1 MLSVVSGPHDPRSS
15 WRPADDDAD
24 RDVTPHPSRPR
35 QARTS
40 PHVLHHSPP
49 GPSDSPSR
57 GLPLDSPWALP
68 PFGAPT
74 PDERPPADDDD
85 ERAEASRPSSAG
97 RHPYAR
103 PYGGGAAE
111 PRHSAGRASPEPPVE
126 TSSAWAPEA
135 PSPRGVPSEH
145 TLQYDYDAHPEYS
158 AEPGYGAQRDHG
170 ARSDYGAPADSDYG
184 TPAEPDYGAP
194 AEYEHEVARAQDE
207 PAWPPRRIV
216 DRPDKLVAS
225 GPPRTPSSGPPA
237 QGISRDLPE
246 IRVEPSIPAEP
257 EDEPR
262 APRRP
267 RSHGAPSPGAPQQS
281 DPYAPGDPFPRDPYA
296 TGGAS
301 ESDPYTPG
309 DPFPRDPYAAG
320 GASQSDPYGTGDP
333 FPRDPYATGGASGRD
348 RYATGGLSAQGD
360 PYAAYDDPHASGDLS
375 DEAATA
381 GDPYAPGHGAHD
393 VPAFGAQPEERIGR
407 PPAERTV
414 PPDVLVASGPPR
426 SRGGR
431 GRHHRDQPA
440 PRTPRPTRRPRWRGR
455 GRGLLTPIFVV
466 VVLLAAAGLGLVI
479 VNWVNSPASSGLRL
493 AAGDGGSGDQAFVAP
508 PGVSGNGS
516 SQVLNAVTSVGSTV
530 VAVGSDTTS
539 PVPRP
544 LFLVSSDRG
553 RTWQL
558 GRVSGATGYQPAGS
572 AGLVTGGEGR
582 WLAAGTEVPGAAG
595 VRGMWTSTD
604 GRSWT
609 AVDPSRLSAFWSG
622 DRITDLA
629 RTAGGFVAVGSTTLT
644 DGGSGPVA
652 WVSPDG
658 LAWSRVDTGEIGAT
672 DKVRAIRAVVARGD
686 AVVAL
691 ADPGKGDTTSVILRS
706 PDGGRTWLRTA
717 AALPGVRP
725 EPGALAVTGKGFLLV
740 PTLQK
745 SGAGEVRVYCSELGD
760 EWRQCGVIGGLG
772 REATG
777 VRGLA
782 SSAAGVAAVAE
793 SGWERYA
800 VFTST
805 DGESWTESTD
815 LGQIPGTL
823 RGLAITDAG
832 TLVAAGDQRSGGLDN
847 LPVLM
852 MAGKGEPAAPVPL
865 AQISGLTRS
874 ARETT
879 ALVTA
884 GESFVA
890 VGSVKGDAGIWT
902 SATGQSWK
910 PVASPALGG
919 AGRQAFNDVVHGPHG
934 WLAVGSTTADSAF
947 VRPLLATSSDG
958 RTWRAG
964 PESPALGASGR
975 YAVVP
980 RVVAAGRKGYV
991 LAGDD
996 SGPGGVV
1003 AALWFSPDLKR
1014 FSRAAPQSLPAGG
1027 ADVRVEDIVA
1037 TGDGYLAVGGSG
1049 AAGRTS
1055 GVVWSSRDGLNWT
1068 ARKRVIPEGARS
1080 ASLRRVVVHDQRIVA
1095 VGGATDDK
1103 GVERPFAAVSTD
1115 DGVTWAYS
1123 WLPADATAT
1132 VLDVAASGD
1141 GLVAVGSYGP
1151 PATEDSAV
1159 WTSQDGTDWQ
1169 RHTLTGDGMTGDGAQ
1184 WLGAI
1189 AVDGDRV
1196 VAVGR
1201 STTYTSDHLTLWR
1214 TSFSR

>member
-1 MLSVVSGPHDPRSS
+1 MVSGPHDPRSS
-15 WRPADDDAD
+15 WRSADDDAD
-24 RDVTPHPSRPR
+24 RDVASGSSKPH

-40 PHVLHHSPP
+40 PQVLHHSPP
-49 GPSDSPSR
+49 GPSDPRSR
-57 GLPLDSPWALP
+57 DLPLDSPWALP

-74 PDERPPADDDD
+74 PDERSPAGDDDD
-85 ERAEASRPSSAG
+85 GAQAPRPSSTG

-111 PRHSAGRASPEPPVE
+111 PRHSSGRETPEPPAE
-126 TSSAWAPEA
+126 SSSGWTPEAPAAWGSDSGRSPEAPAAWGSDDSSGWGSEDSAAWNPEA
-135 PSPRGVPSEH
+135 PSSPDG
-145 TLQYDYDAHPEYS
+145 
-158 AEPGYGAQRDHG
+158 EPG
-170 ARSDYGAPADSDYG
+170 
-184 TPAEPDYGAP
+184 
-194 AEYEHEVARAQDE
+194 
-207 PAWPPRRIV
+207 WPSRRIV

-225 GPPRTPSSGPPA
+225 GPPRTPPQSPPA
-237 QGISRDLPE
+237 RGVSRERPE

-257 EDEPR
+257 ESGTRTSRRSASRGISRSGGTPPR
-262 APRRP
+262 
-267 RSHGAPSPGAPQQS
+267 S
-281 DPYAPGDPFPRDPYA
+281 DPYAARGASPHGDPYA
-296 TGGAS
+296 TGGAAAPDDFHAS
-301 ESDPYTPG
+301 G
-309 DPFPRDPYAAG
+309 DPSRG
-320 GASQSDPYGTGDP
+320 E
-333 FPRDPYATGGASGRD
+333 DPYATGA
-348 RYATGGLSAQGD
+348 
-360 PYAAYDDPHASGDLS
+360 GDL
-375 DEAATA
+375 
-381 GDPYAPGHGAHD
+381 
-393 VPAFGAQPEERIGR
+393 PAFGEHPEERIGR
-407 PPAERTV
+407 PPDGRPV
-414 PPDVLVASGPPR
+414 RPDILVASGPPR

-440 PRTPRPTRRPRWRGR
+440 PRAPRQTRETRRPRLRPP

-479 VNWVNSPASSGLRL
+479 VNWVNSPTSSGLRL

-544 LFLVSSDRG
+544 LFLVSTDRG
-553 RTWQL
+553 KTWQM
-558 GRVSGATGYQPAGS
+558 GRVNGAAGYQPAGS
-572 AGLVTGGEGR
+572 AGLVTGGDGR
-582 WLAAGTEVPGAAG
+582 WLAAGTEAPGAAG
-595 VRGMWTSTD
+595 AAARGMWTSTD
-604 GRSWT
+604 GRTWT

-629 RTAGGFVAVGSTTLT
+629 RTAGGFVAVGSTTLQ
-644 DGGSGPVA
+644 DGGYGPVA

-725 EPGALAVTGKGFLLV
+725 EPGALAVAGKGFLMV

-745 SGAGEVRVYCSELGD
+745 SDAGEVRVYCSELGD

-805 DGESWTESTD
+805 DGKNWTESTD

-852 MAGKGEPAAPVPL
+852 MADKGKPAAPVPL

-879 ALVTA
+879 ALVAA
-884 GESFVA
+884 GQSFVA

-902 SATGQSWK
+902 SATGQNWK
-910 PVASPALGG
+910 PVNVPALGG
-919 AGRQAFNDVVHGPHG
+919 AGRQAFNDVAHGAHG

-947 VRPLLATSSDG
+947 VRPLLATSTDG
-958 RTWRAG
+958 RTWREG
-964 PESPALGASGR
+964 PESPAFGASGR

-980 RVVAAGRKGYV
+980 RVVAAGPNGYV
-991 LAGDD
+991 MAGDD

-1027 ADVRVEDIVA
+1027 ADVRIDDLVA
-1037 TGDGYLAVGGSG
+1037 TEGGYLAIGGSG
-1049 AAGRTS
+1049 TAGRTS

-1068 ARKRVIPEGARS
+1068 ARKRVIPEGAR
-1080 ASLRRVVVHDQRIVA
+1080 AANLHRVVLHDQRIVA
-1095 VGGATDDK
+1095 VGGATNDK
-1103 GVERPFAAVSTD
+1103 GVEQPFSAVSTD
-1115 DGVTWAYS
+1115 DGVTWRYS
-1123 WLPADATAT
+1123 WLPADAAAS
-1132 VLDVAASGD
+1132 VLDLADSKD
-1141 GLVAVGSYGP
+1141 GLVAVGSYGS
-1151 PATEDSAV
+1151 PATGDSTV
-1159 WTSQDGTDWQ
+1159 WTSADGDDWQ

-1184 WLGAI
+1184 WLSAI
-1189 AVDGDRV
+1189 AVIGDRV

>member
-1 MLSVVSGPHDPRSS
+1 MVSGPHDPRSS
-15 WRPADDDAD
+15 WRSADDDAD
-24 RDVTPHPSRPR
+24 RDSTSRPSGPS

-40 PHVLHHSPP
+40 PRVLHHSPP
-49 GPSDSPSR
+49 DPSENRSR

-74 PDERPPADDDD
+74 PDERSPAAEDQDHAQPP
-85 ERAEASRPSSAG
+85 RPSSAG

-103 PYGGGAAE
+103 PYSGASAE
-111 PRHSAGRASPEPPVE
+111 PRHSSGRPSPEPQEE
-126 TSSAWAPEA
+126 TSSGWAPEA
-135 PSPRGVPSEH
+135 PYDPRTSDPQANEP
-145 TLQYDYDAHPEYS
+145 PE
-158 AEPGYGAQRDHG
+158 G
-170 ARSDYGAPADSDYG
+170 
-184 TPAEPDYGAP
+184 
-194 AEYEHEVARAQDE
+194 E

-216 DRPDKLVAS
+216 NRPDKLVAS
-225 GPPRTPSSGPPA
+225 GPPRKPPRTSAPPRTPPRTSGS
-237 QGISRDLPE
+237 QGISREAPD

-257 EDEPR
+257 EPSSGTARAAAPGEPS
-262 APRRP
+262 ASGLTTGRRSRFDIDP
-267 RSHGAPSPGAPQQS
+267 EAPSTPGEHSVPGATS
-281 DPYAPGDPFPRDPYA
+281 
-296 TGGAS
+296 
-301 ESDPYTPG
+301 
-309 DPFPRDPYAAG
+309 
-320 GASQSDPYGTGDP
+320 
-333 FPRDPYATGGASGRD
+333 
-348 RYATGGLSAQGD
+348 
-360 PYAAYDDPHASGDLS
+360 
-375 DEAATA
+375 
-381 GDPYAPGHGAHD
+381 
-393 VPAFGAQPEERIGR
+393 EERIGR
-407 PPAERTV
+407 PPAGR
-414 PPDVLVASGPPR
+414 PARPDILVASGPARPR
-426 SRGGR
+426 GGGR
-431 GRHHRDQPA
+431 GRHHRDQAASRP
-440 PRTPRPTRRPRWRGR
+440 PRQGRRPGQGRPARWRGP

-479 VNWVNSPASSGLRL
+479 VNWVNSPVSSGLRL

-508 PGVSGNGS
+508 PGISGNGS

-544 LFLVSSDRG
+544 LFLVSADRG
-553 RTWQL
+553 KSWEL
-558 GRVSGATGYQPAGS
+558 GRVTGPAGYQPAGS
-572 AGLVTGGEGR
+572 AGLVTGGAGR
-582 WLAAGTEVPGAAG
+582 WLAAGTEAPGAAG
-595 VRGMWTSTD
+595 PSARGMWTSAD

-622 DRITDLA
+622 DRITDVA
-629 RTAGGFVAVGSTTLT
+629 RTAGGFVAVGSTTLQ
-644 DGGSGPVA
+644 DGGYGPVA

-658 LAWSRVDTGEIGAT
+658 QSWTRVDTGEIGAT
-672 DKVRAIRAVVARGD
+672 DKVRAIRAVVAKGD

-725 EPGALAVTGKGFLLV
+725 EPGALAVADQGFLLV

-745 SGAGEVRVYCSELGD
+745 SDAGEVRVYCSDLGD

-800 VFTST
+800 VFTSA
-805 DGESWTESTD
+805 DGKNWTESTD

-832 TLVAAGDQRSGGLDN
+832 TLVAAGDQRAGGLDN

-852 MAGKGEPAAPVPL
+852 MADKGKPAAPVPL
-865 AQISGLTRS
+865 AQIKGLTRS
-874 ARETT
+874 ARDTA
-879 ALVTA
+879 ALVAA

-910 PVASPALGG
+910 AVSSPALGG
-919 AGRQAFNDVVHGPHG
+919 SGRQAINDVAHGPHG

-958 RTWRAG
+958 RSWRQA

-975 YAVVP
+975 YAVMP
-980 RVVAAGRKGYV
+980 RVVTAGPQGYV
-991 LAGDD
+991 MAGDD

-1003 AALWFSPDLKR
+1003 AALWFSPDLRR
-1014 FSRAAPQSLPAGG
+1014 FSRSAPQSLPAGG
-1027 ADVRVEDIVA
+1027 ADVRIEDVVA
-1037 TGDGYLAVGGSG
+1037 TEHGYLAVGGSG
-1049 AAGRTS
+1049 SAGSTS
-1055 GVVWSSRDGLNWT
+1055 GVVWASDDGLNWT

-1080 ASLRRVVVHDQRIVA
+1080 ASLRRVVLRDQELVA
-1095 VGGATDDK
+1095 VGGATNEK
-1103 GVERPFAAVSTD
+1103 GVEQPFAAVSSD
-1115 DGVTWAYS
+1115 DGVTWHYS
-1123 WLPADATAT
+1123 WLPAEEAAA
-1132 VLDVAASGD
+1132 VLDVTTSD
-1141 GLVAVGSYGP
+1141 SGLVAVGSYGP
-1151 PATEDSAV
+1151 PATGDSAV
-1159 WTSQDGTDWQ
+1159 WTSPDGRDWQ
-1169 RHTLTGDGMTGDGAQ
+1169 RHTLTGDGMTGEGAQ

-1189 AVDGDRV
+1189 AVIGDRV